1 MPGMRCPACGE
12 ALAPAEP
19 RCPACGA
26 VLAAPQEGALAPDLD
41 RLASA
46 NEMPVRDVPA
56 FRKRE
61 PAWKD
66 EVRERLKHRRKGR
79 SEEPELPIFGN
90 DETPEPAASP
100 LSLRDFADEAE
111 AAERPLDRA
120 EDVADDVADLPL
132 RQAEAESL
140 GDDDFAEAAPEA
152 ARAGFDEP
160 VPAPW
165 PSRVDDAASE
175 PERPAAE
182 RPAFFGERVQAASVD
197 LLTLSGFAAI
207 AIYLAARA
215 ARVSL
220 LGLWPAWPYLALFL
234 CFFGLS
240 YASWFTGI
248 NGQTLGK
255 ILFRLRVVDSA
266 GAPPG
271 HWRAALRA
279 AVGAVGSAVFLGA
292 LPIFFDPA
300 RRALHDRLLKT
311 RVVHL

>member
-1 MPGMRCPACGE
+1 MG
-12 ALAPAEP
+12 
-19 RCPACGA
+19 
-26 VLAAPQEGALAPDLD
+26 APQEGALAPDLD
-41 RLASA
+41 RVAPADTL
-46 NEMPVRDVPA
+46 VRDVPA

-90 DETPEPAASP
+90 DEPPPPAHALAFESAP
-100 LSLRDFADEAE
+100 AEAPVARLEAADVDEA

-120 EDVADDVADLPL
+120 DEVAEDDVVDLPM
-132 RQAEAESL
+132 RRSEAAAP
-140 GDDDFAEAAPEA
+140 DADDFAEPESEPE
-152 ARAGFDEP
+152 RDFDEP
-160 VPAPW
+160 VLAPW
-165 PSRVDDAASE
+165 PSRSADEDDVLE
-175 PERPAAE
+175 PERPPAE
-182 RPAFFGERVQAASVD
+182 RPAFFAERLQAASVD
-197 LLTLSGFAAI
+197 LLTLAGFAAI
-207 AIYLAARA
+207 AVYFAARA

-220 LGLWPAWPYLALFL
+220 LGLLPAWPYLALFL
-234 CFFGLS
+234 GFFGLS
-240 YASWFTGI
+240 YASWFTGLT
-248 NGQTLGK
+248 GQTLGK

-271 HWRAALRA
+271 HSRAALRA
-279 AVGAVGSAVFLGA
+279 ALGALGSAVVLGA